1 MLTAPVLLSATPE
14 FYNSTRLVFSS
25 VHALSDVGIS
35 FNVNYHEHAGILTS
49 LYPTFAGFFG
59 AFSSIVGN
67 NFSRN
72 LNSQDFS
79 RSHISYFKE
88 NIYEIIDYQP
98 LSFDIQ
104 LLSDRQKRIYNITV
118 LSSVEGTT
126 TSLLS
131 NSLSALEPSI
141 PLMYKKANRTAV
153 TDWVTV
159 PLVSGRKAIYVA
171 DAAGGGADGQDGLSN
186 TTPKLTVSA
195 AYNLLSAG
203 DHIYFKRGSK
213 WTNQAFGGTGDGLPT
228 NLCDD
233 SSSKSG
239 SSLDCPTFIG
249 TYGDST
255 LPLPVFEIT
264 NSAITTF
271 FLADN
276 DDQFAGLKNFYV
288 KCLHMTASGRDV
300 REERNGDDYP
310 SFFTLLNTGG
320 SAVAAGIN
328 SADAHSDNIL
338 IEGCTFQEIGNAIV
352 MNASYNS
359 LIPGNDG
366 KYNWGTSNF
375 VSSYDASVGPA
386 CLTNILIRRNTFKD
400 LYFLPAGSISRSN
413 VASYNNQIVNQYGNY
428 QNYHQRIGAILA
440 SQGKQPKAIYLYGAS
455 GTANMVDNNIFYRCG
470 NKAETYPETYDTKIA
485 TVHAEG
491 GFNGISVVRNIF
503 YKSANIAVKQLDG
516 GSNISNIYYRNPHA
530 ISILGDLGL
539 FVKKQYQG
547 VPTSETFPSVSAGLT
562 VKASE
567 GEFVPYWYFFDKNNA
582 LSIVSKNVIEEPQ
595 DVGYNISVISGSD
608 VALRNNTMMTILP
621 KSTAI
626 EILGGTVK
634 ATENYIGNIS
644 KGISTGNLAVDIKGF
659 EVDEDHFSRGASSVT
674 HPSAVMEYTNKITLH
689 SNVINNHGSL
699 RVKNFATSF
708 FTGLSRNN
716 FDPSAIRII
725 SNTIRNAVWNYDA
738 PVIGVNGLTKEFGE
752 NYLEIYGNSLLS
764 TCSRLVFSNN
774 KIGFRPG
781 LALDGSFRRRGI
793 NILPSVGSPLPPGEY
808 SIEQASGSMQSFF
821 GTTTQERQQSISS
834 NIFTIPEFI
843 QGNKGDETT
852 PWLDNYLYNAQSLK
866 TSKRDSQGWTIVA
879 PYIHNNDPLHVSS
892 TRIWYVDPVNG
903 INLRNS
909 PRPTGWT
916 RDTGASLG
924 VTIINGVTYE
934 IGRHPE
940 APIKDVSLGYVQ
952 LRHNYPDWV
961 LIKRG
966 TRANMSERVATS
978 EATKP
983 WWTLSIPVGPAY
995 GDLTRPVWYAH
1006 GNRQNGRPGI
1016 QWEKSGPS
1024 SDKRIT
1030 FASYGAGAQ
1039 SPLDPANTGNW
1050 FGSFTEERPK
1060 LSMYSNKAN
1069 YLSPSSRY
1077 DDISNHIIMENVGGG
1092 TGVFPFSNY
1101 VTSPLQRVQNVNIM
1115 SVEFDWVDDPEAY
1128 KIHEIEFP
1136 PLNAP
1141 GGHQRNT
1148 TSKSAGGYL
1157 GSETGKFMWK
1167 NLLKS
1172 HSITIGTNPGLYNQ
1186 AMGRPGP
1193 SFENLLFEDV
1203 KIYNGTAG
1211 ISILG
1216 CASALDVAT
1225 NAPRAVRSLPE
1236 ANPFGVNQLV
1246 VSSLASGIEV
1256 RRCQFDSLWSDDLD
1270 ESARSQ
1276 AQDAIYGEAMY
1287 GLLVEDCV
1295 FDRVAD
1301 KDLYVGSLN
1310 RRHEKPYRSNYTAHH
1325 IYFQSTVVNSTF
1337 RNNLWSRN
1345 CFDALQIR
1353 GAAHVLNNLFLKMP
1367 AAMSMTA
1374 GCSSIN
1380 YVIKDNVMMNS
1391 YQMLNTPHPYWG
1403 NQTGGKFMTL
1413 LGGWGTL
1420 IEDNI
1425 IYRTHNPQTLAP
1437 NNDRDGGAQIGIQ
1450 FGGNYTPGTL
1460 SIPVPAISPIVRK
1473 NIFYNW
1479 GGNQEIYPLQEM
1491 EKGPLAPANPRNEWR
1506 VFGFQWFDQ
1515 MSSITLRDNDI
1526 VYTDLTGIHRTPHS
1540 PYIFVMLDGATGF
1553 NAGTATGTYN
1563 VGGNRISASSV
1574 QSGYNQLTNVQQI
1587 LARFNDNTSVVGSKP
1602 YYPNP
1607 YRSLL
1612 TYLREF
1618 DPVVPIFSND
1628 RDGETLA
1635 LEYFMSK
1642 ALENRKGNY
1651 VERYTATPIINYIR
1665 EGFGKPAVNYSYNGV
1680 DDFIL
1685 SAIGNLACNSSSL
1698 NFKLMPQNIINSELP
1713 SLTSINVGNPVPTGG
1728 GEIILPPVIPGGGTD
1743 TPETPVVA
1751 NPNYYAPDAEL
1762 TLYNPTAQAITVVLD
1777 PEDPNSLIRIPAR
1790 KSIRIPYVERNEALE
1805 QVVQRWNL
1813 ATMIKYNNLVFRAFG
1828 SIPLPFKVAEPLE
1841 TPIIPE
1847 I

>member
-1 MLTAPVLLSATPE
+1 MLTAPVLLSAIPE
-14 FYNSTRLVFSS
+14 SYNSTRLVFSS
-25 VHALSDVGIS
+25 VHALSDAGIS
-35 FNVNYHEHAGILTS
+35 FNVNHHEYAGIVTG

-59 AFSSIVGN
+59 AFSSTVGTYL
-67 NFSRN
+67 SRN

-79 RSHISYFKE
+79 KSHISYFKD
-88 NIYEIIDYQP
+88 NVYEIIDYQP
-98 LSFDIQ
+98 LAYDIQ
-104 LLSDRQKRIYNITV
+104 ALSDRQKRIYNVTV
-118 LSSVEGTT
+118 LSSAGNTL

-131 NSLSALEPSI
+131 NSVSALEPSI
-141 PLMYKKANRTAV
+141 PLMYKKANRTV
-153 TDWVTV
+153 ITDWVNV

-171 DAAGGGADGQDGLSN
+171 DAAGGGSDGQDGLSD

-228 NLCDD
+228 NLCDN

-239 SSLDCPTFIG
+239 SSLDCPTFVG

-255 LPLPVFEIT
+255 DPLPVFEIT

-276 DDQFAGLKNFYV
+276 DDQYAGLKNFYV

-300 REERNGDDYP
+300 REENNGDDYP

-338 IEGCTFQEIGNAIV
+338 IEGCTFQEIGNAII

-359 LIPGNDG
+359 LIPGNDN

-386 CLTNILIRRNTFKD
+386 CLTNILIRRNVFKD

-413 VASYNNQIVNQYGNY
+413 VASYNSQVINQYGSY
-428 QNYHQRIGAILA
+428 QNYHQRVGAILA
-440 SQGKQPKAIYLYGAS
+440 SQGKQPKAVYLYGSS
-455 GTANMVDNNIFYRCG
+455 GTANMVDGNIFYRCG
-470 NKAETYPETYDTKIA
+470 NKAETYPETYDTKVA

-516 GSNISNIYYRNPHA
+516 GANINNIYYRNPHA

-539 FVKKQYQG
+539 FVKKEYQG
-547 VPTSETFPSVSAGLT
+547 VPTSETFPSVSAGLA

-567 GEFVPYWYFFDKNNA
+567 GNFVPYWYFFDKNNA
-582 LSIVSKNVIEEPQ
+582 LTIVSKNVIEEPQ

-608 VALRNNTMMTILP
+608 VTLRNNTMMTVLP

-626 EILGGTVK
+626 EILGGTVR

-659 EVDEDHFSRGASSVT
+659 EINEDHFNRGASSVT
-674 HPSAVMEYTNKITLH
+674 HPSAVMEYTNKITFN

-699 RVKNFATSF
+699 RIKNFATD
-708 FTGLSRNN
+708 FTLGSGRNN
-716 FDPSAIRII
+716 FEPSAIRII

-781 LALDGSFRRRGI
+781 LALDGSFRRRGV
-793 NILPSVGSPLPPGEY
+793 NILPSVVNPLSPGEY

-821 GTTTQERQQSISS
+821 GTTTQERQESISS
-834 NIFTIPEFI
+834 NIFTVPEFI

-866 TSKRDSQGWTIVA
+866 TNNRDSQGWTIVN
-879 PYIHNNDPLHVSS
+879 PYIHNNDPFHVSS

-903 INLRNS
+903 IDMYTMPMPL
-909 PRPTGWT
+909 GWT
-916 RDTGASLG
+916 KDTGSSLG
-924 VTIINGVTYE
+924 VTSINGISYE
-934 IGRHPE
+934 IGRHPQ
-940 APIKDVSLGYVQ
+940 APIKDVALAYIQ
-952 LRHNYPDWV
+952 LRHNYPDWI

-966 TRANMSERVATS
+966 TRANMSTRLATNVAQ
-978 EATKP
+978 KP
-983 WWTLSIPVGPAY
+983 WWTETIPVNANS
-995 GDLTRPVWYAH
+995 RQVWYAH
-1006 GNRQNGRPGI
+1006 GNRYRGLPGI

-1024 SDKRIT
+1024 SDKRLIL
-1030 FASYGAGAQ
+1030 ASYGAGAQ

-1050 FGSFTEERPK
+1050 FGSLSEERPK
-1060 LSMYSNKAN
+1060 LSMYSNRAN
-1069 YLSPSSRY
+1069 QFSPSSRY
-1077 DDISNHIIMENVGGG
+1077 DDISNHIIMENTGGG
-1092 TGVFPFSNY
+1092 TGTFPFSNY
-1101 VTSPLQRVQNVNIM
+1101 VTTPLQRVQNVNIM
-1115 SVEFDWVDDPEAY
+1115 SVEFDWVDHPQAY
-1128 KIHEIEFP
+1128 LIHEYEIP
-1136 PLNAP
+1136 PMNAP

-1148 TSKSAGGYL
+1148 TSQSASPL

-1167 NLLKS
+1167 NLRKE
-1172 HSITIGTNPGLYNQ
+1172 HSITVGTNPSLYEQ
-1186 AMGRPGP
+1186 ALGRPGP

-1225 NAPRAVRSLPE
+1225 NAPRRVRSLPE
-1236 ANPFGVNQLV
+1236 GDPLAINQLV
-1246 VSSLASGIEV
+1246 VSTLASGIEI

-1295 FDRVAD
+1295 FDRIAD
-1301 KDLYVGSLN
+1301 KDLYVSSLN
-1310 RRHEKPYRSNYTAHH
+1310 RRHEKNYRSNYTAHH
-1325 IYFQSTVVNSTF
+1325 IYFQKDVINTTF

-1345 CFDALQIR
+1345 CYDALQVR
-1353 GAAHVLNNLFLKMP
+1353 GGAHVLNNLFLKMP

-1374 GCSSIN
+1374 GVSSIQ

-1391 YQMLNTPHPYWG
+1391 YQMLNTPHPYYG
-1403 NQTGGKFMTL
+1403 NQAGGKFLQLL
-1413 LGGWGTL
+1413 LGYNTL
-1420 IEDNI
+1420 VEDNI
-1425 IYRTHNPQTLAP
+1425 VYRTHNPQTLEP
-1437 NNDRDGGAQIGIQ
+1437 NNDRDGGSQGVLIL
-1450 FGGNYTPGTL
+1450 GGTFTPGSLT
-1460 SIPVPAISPIVRK
+1460 IPMPVISPVIRK
-1473 NIFYNW
+1473 NVFYNW
-1479 GGNQEIYPLQEM
+1479 GGNGNINRLQEM
-1491 EKGPLAPANPRNEWR
+1491 AKGPLAPATQTPEWR
-1506 VFGFQWFDQ
+1506 VIAFQYLDQ
-1515 MSSITLRDNDI
+1515 ASSLTIKDNDVI
-1526 VYTDLTGIHRTPHS
+1526 FTNLTGIHSNAPTFTF
-1540 PYIFVMLDGATGF
+1540 YDGATAF
-1553 NAGTATGTYN
+1553 NAGTASGIFN
-1563 VGGNRISASSV
+1563 VGGNRMSSNSI
-1574 QSGYNQLTNVQQI
+1574 QSNYSQLRNAQQV
-1587 LARFNDNTSVVGSKP
+1587 LSRFNDNTSVIGSQP

-1612 TYLREF
+1612 TYLREV
-1618 DPVVPIFSND
+1618 DPVVPVFSND

-1651 VERYTATPIINYIR
+1651 VERFTASPVINYIR
-1665 EGFGKPAVNYSYNGV
+1665 EGFGKSAINYSYNGV
-1680 DDFIL
+1680 EDFIL
-1685 SAIGNLACNSSSL
+1685 SSIGNLACNASSL
-1698 NFKLMPQNIINSELP
+1698 NFKLMPQNIINNELP
-1713 SLTSINVGNPVPTGG
+1713 SLTSINVANPVPTGG
-1728 GEIILPPVIPGGGTD
+1728 GEIILPPVIPGGNTD
-1743 TPETPVVA
+1743 VPEEP
-1751 NPNYYAPDAEL
+1751 APDAAPLVGYEL
-1762 TLYNPTAQAITVVLD
+1762 TLFNPTSQTIKVVVD
-1777 PEDPNSLIRIPAR
+1777 PEDPSQIITIPSR
-1790 KSIRIPYVERNEALE
+1790 KSVKLPYIERNEQLE
-1805 QVVQRWNL
+1805 VEVRRYNL
-1813 ATMIKYNNLVFRAFG
+1813 SAMITRYSQFIARGFG
-1828 SIPLPFKVAEPLE
+1828 SIPTIATETE
-1841 TPIIPE
+1841 TPAPTVPVVDV
-1847 I
+1847 